1 MGFLDNV
8 KTFSSGVAEK
18 TKGNVDII
26 GFNNQISS
34 LEKEID
40 SIKKQLGYKYYEL
53 HRNSAEAALS
63 DMVSAIIERENRI
76 AQIRASIEQK
86 KEEIANVQLT
96 APSQPSGPVQM
107 QPGGKACP
115 KCGRVIAAQAVF
127 CPNCGFKFNAPVA
140 SAPVAPAPVA
150 PAPAPVAPAPAPTP
164 APTPAPVQTAAPVEA
179 PVQAPAEPVVEAP
192 VQEAEA
198 PAQETEAPV
207 QEVEA
212 PAVEAPVQETE
223 APAEEKAEARRV
235 CPVCGTELVD
245 EAVFCPTCGKK
256 VD

>member
-76 AQIRASIEQK
+76 VQIRASIEQK

-96 APSQPSGPVQM
+96 APAQPSGPVQM

-127 CPNCGFKFNAPVA
+127 CPNCGFKFA
-140 SAPVAPAPVA
+140 APVAPAPAAPAQAA

-164 APTPAPVQTAAPVEA
+164 APAQTAAPVEA
-179 PVQAPAEPVVEAP
+179 PVQAPAEPVVETPAETPAEPVAEAP

-198 PAQETEAPV
+198 PAVEVPV
-207 QEVEA
+207 QE
-212 PAVEAPVQETE
+212 PE

>member
-76 AQIRASIEQK
+76 VQIRASIEQK

-96 APSQPSGPVQM
+96 APAQPSGPVQM

-127 CPNCGFKFNAPVA
+127 CPNCGFKFA
-140 SAPVAPAPVA
+140 APVA
-150 PAPAPVAPAPAPTP
+150 PAPAPAPSAPVAPAT
-164 APTPAPVQTAAPVEA
+164 
-179 PVQAPAEPVVEAP
+179 P
-192 VQEAEA
+192 VQEA
-198 PAQETEAPV
+198 
-207 QEVEA
+207 EA